1 MLLLPLSVLSDRK
14 TQFFLYKKYHKHDND
29 AQKIHIVKQKIAL
42 LHKQAQKLVQVD
54 ALEILCN
61 TL

>member
-42 LHKQAQKLVQVD
+42 FHKKCS
-54 ALEILCN
+54 LEMIKH
-61 TL
+61 

>member
-29 AQKIHIVKQKIAL
+29 AQKIHIVKQKQKIAL
-42 LHKQAQKLVQVD
+42 LHKKCS
-54 ALEILCN
+54 LEMIKH
-61 TL
+61 